1 MSPFSIAVIFIL
13 AVLFGLFSIVP
24 FLDDAPDQENL
35 AAPRRA
41 KTI

>member
-1 MSPFSIAVIFIL
+1 MSPFSIAVIFVL
-13 AVLFGLFSIVP
+13 TVLFGLFSIVP

-35 AAPRRA
+35 PAPRRA